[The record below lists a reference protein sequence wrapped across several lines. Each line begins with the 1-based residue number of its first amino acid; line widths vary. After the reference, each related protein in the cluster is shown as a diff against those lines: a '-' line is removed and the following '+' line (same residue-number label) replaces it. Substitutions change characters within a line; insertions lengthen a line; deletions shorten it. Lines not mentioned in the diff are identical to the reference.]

1 MIAIRQKLRFRSRP
15 KADWYFNHWS
25 VFLVW
30 SWSQSQGWIFCPK
43 SKIFTYHRGQVLNFE
58 QNIHPCDW
66 DDDQTRNT
74 LEWLKYQS
82 AQGLDWKLNFCLI
95 AITIGPEEYLIRAL
109 VASEFEN
116 DQATNGVSRA
126 LLLRS
131 ELKIWNAFLFHS
143 KLWSWEALFNVSR
156 DPLRRRPKK
165 CTRIAFVEESY
176 FNAKFAKLSIF
187 VFCLMLN
194 LIFESK
200 FAARCT

>member
-1 MIAIRQKLRFRSRP
+1 MFCFQHRKSCVAMGLIEVLIRYSSGTIVIAIRQKLRFRSRP

-95 AITIGPEEYLIRAL
+95 AITIGPEEYLKR
-109 VASEFEN
+109 VSASIHL
-116 DQATNGVSRA
+116 
-126 LLLRS
+126 LLLRDIFFANS
-131 ELKIWNAFLFHS
+131 A
-143 KLWSWEALFNVSR
+143 V
-156 DPLRRRPKK
+156 
-165 CTRIAFVEESY
+165 CTTIEYV
-176 FNAKFAKLSIF
+176 LQ
-187 VFCLMLN
+187 
-194 LIFESK
+194 
-200 FAARCT
+200 CT

>member
-1 MIAIRQKLRFRSRP
+1 MPSFSFSPFFQMCCSPCPPCPPWQKVPKGIHGCVNCYNFIIFTCYCSRCRRIIRYSSGTIVIAIRQKLRFRSRP

-43 SKIFTYHRGQVLNFE
+43 SKNFTYHRGQVLNFE

-95 AITIGPEEYLIRAL
+95 AITIGPEEYLNCSGAARRQCYTGC
-109 VASEFEN
+109 S
-116 DQATNGVSRA
+116 S
-126 LLLRS
+126 
-131 ELKIWNAFLFHS
+131 LKI
-143 KLWSWEALFNVSR
+143 KPRE
-156 DPLRRRPKK
+156 
-165 CTRIAFVEESY
+165 
-176 FNAKFAKLSIF
+176 
-187 VFCLMLN
+187 
-194 LIFESK
+194 
-200 FAARCT
+200 

>member
-1 MIAIRQKLRFRSRP
+1 MNFMTSLTPLSELIRYSSGTIVIAIRQKLRFRSRP

-74 LEWLKYQS
+74 FEWLKYQS

-95 AITIGPEEYLIRAL
+95 AITIGPETLI
-109 VASEFEN
+109 
-116 DQATNGVSRA
+116 
-126 LLLRS
+126 
-131 ELKIWNAFLFHS
+131 
-143 KLWSWEALFNVSR
+143 EAW
-156 DPLRRRPKK
+156 KW
-165 CTRIAFVEESY
+165 Y
-176 FNAKFAKLSIF
+176 H
-187 VFCLMLN
+187 
-194 LIFESK
+194 LIHLDE
-200 FAARCT
+200 